1 MPHSSPVPFKKLTIS
16 RRLRFGLLNCFS
28 LRNKAI
34 DILELAVDEDLD
46 AFALTETWMKKDDG
60 ALCALFKEA
69 GFNIVSHPRVGRGGG
84 VALVT
89 RRRTKTSKYAHK
101 FKQFECLEVLLKEP
115 TNTRIVVVYRPG
127 TSGRFAEFLDE
138 LEDLFLKL
146 AERKERCLIC
156 GDFNIH
162 VEDGLDPQARK
173 FNELLN
179 QFGWKNKVTG
189 PTHIKGGT
197 LDLIL
202 TQDRNIVPLS
212 DPIGAPFYSGKLDE
226 MNEEHIPNLFDG
238 LPDGIEVTEIESYP
252 VPPAPD
258 HYLVKCTAGI
268 PLKNKEDELMM
279 KCRNFKGVDPEN
291 LRELIR
297 NSKLTES
304 LPADQDECVRLY
316 STTLQSIT
324 DKVAPEE
331 EKRIKNPNQPQW
343 IRTPACQNARRIRRG
358 AERRWK
364 RARLKKTN
372 PKKLAPKYHCWKST
386 SKFASKVLGNA
397 KASFVSKKLD
407 QVKGDPKSTHRV
419 VNSLLGKEKT
429 PSTLPSK
436 QGAMPL
442 ATRFNEFFK
451 AKVTKIYSVIEAE
464 DIPTPKTQPA
474 PITCSSSFTKF
485 RPVTDEE
492 LARTIRD
499 MNKKHCSLDPMPSS
513 MVNEALPELIPVLS
527 RIVNDSLTK
536 GLFPTVFKE
545 AIIRPSFKGK
555 DLDSEELNSYRP
567 ISNLSFV
574 SKVVEKCAS
583 LQLIEYLEANKLLP
597 TKQSAYRKN
606 HSCETA
612 TLKIFNDI
620 LLLMDSKSK
629 VVLLLLDLSA
639 AFDTV
644 KHATLLDKLY
654 SHYGIKNTALAWFE
668 SYLNGRTSSV
678 CIGDEISP
686 SIEIDIGVPQGSI
699 LGPILFIMYTRE
711 IQDIAGIYGLHV
723 HMYADD
729 TQLYISF
736 DPANED
742 TIFEKIQECLQH
754 IKWWMKVNY
763 LKLNTGKTEVVMINN
778 KADKSPNPSTIFLQ
792 KSDNNPTEPS
802 TEARNLGV
810 WFDQTLSMSSHVS
823 RVIQSCWSQLANLW
837 RIRKGLSV
845 QLKTQLVHQLVH
857 SRLDFG
863 NGLLV
868 GLSKRDLQ
876 RLQKVQNSATR
887 FIYGSKGRRG
897 VTEMRKKLHFLPVEQ
912 RIEFKICLLVYKCL
926 HGLVPE
932 YLTDMIVR
940 RQPKTRKVR
949 LDEDLTLV
957 EKRHDTKYLTTQKAF
972 SVCGPKI
979 WNKLPK
985 NLREVSSLESFK
997 KELKTHLFTVAYPD
1011 GGTVSQPHRA
1021 KAKILNPSCP

>member
-1 MPHSSPVPFKKLTIS
+1 MPHPSPVPVKKLTVS
-16 RRLRFGLLNCFS
+16 RWLRFGLLNCFS

-46 AFALTETWMKKDDG
+46 VFALTETWMKKDDG

-89 RRRTKTSKYAHK
+89 KKSTKTSKYCHN

-127 TSGRFAEFLDE
+127 TSGKFTEFLDE

-146 AERKERCLIC
+146 AERKERCIVC

-162 VEDGLDPQARK
+162 VETNLDPQARK

-179 QFGWKNKVTG
+179 LFGWKNIVTG
-189 PTHIKGGT
+189 PTHVKGGT

-202 TQDRNIVPLS
+202 TQDKNIVPLS
-212 DPIGAPFYSGKLDE
+212 DPIGTPFCSSKLDE
-226 MNEEHIPNLFDG
+226 INEEYIPNLFDG
-238 LPDGIEVTEIESYP
+238 LPDGVEITEIESYP

-258 HYLVKCTAGI
+258 HYLVKCMAGI
-268 PLKNKEDELMM
+268 PLKRKEDEVMM
-279 KCRNFKGVDPEN
+279 KCRNFKVVEPED

-297 NSKLTES
+297 DSKLAET
-304 LPADQDECVRLY
+304 LPTDQEECVLLY
-316 STTLQSIT
+316 NTTLQSIT
-324 DKVAPEE
+324 DEIAPEE
-331 EKRIKNPNQPQW
+331 DKKIKNPDQPQW
-343 IRTPACQNARRIRRG
+343 IRTPACQNARRLRRG

-364 RARLKKTN
+364 RARLTKTN
-372 PKKLAPKYHCWKST
+372 PKKLVPKYHCWKST
-386 SKFASKVLGNA
+386 SKFASKVLKNA
-397 KASFVSKKLD
+397 RASFVSKKLER
-407 QVKGDPKSTHRV
+407 VKDDPKSTHRV
-419 VNSLLGKEKT
+419 VNSLLGKEKI

-436 QGAMPL
+436 KEATPL

-464 DIPTPKTQPA
+464 DVPTPTTLPA
-474 PITCSSSFTKF
+474 PITCTSSFTKF

-513 MVNEALPELIPVLS
+513 MINDALPELIPVLS

-536 GLFPTVFKE
+536 GLFPSVFKE

-597 TKQSAYRKN
+597 TKQSAYRKY

-620 LLLMDSKSK
+620 LLLIDNKSK
-629 VVLLLLDLSA
+629 VILLLLDLSA

-654 SHYGIKNTALAWFE
+654 THYGIKQTALEWFK
-668 SYLNGRTSSV
+668 SYLSGRTSSV
-678 CIGDEISP
+678 CIGDELSP
-686 SIEIDIGVPQGSI
+686 SIEIEIGVPQGSI
-699 LGPILFIMYTRE
+699 LGPILFVMYTRE
-711 IQDIAGIYGLHV
+711 IQDIAGIYGLQV

-736 DPANED
+736 DPANENI
-742 TIFEKIQECLQH
+742 IFEKVQDCLQH
-754 IKWWMKVNY
+754 IKWWMKANY
-763 LKLNTGKTEVVMINN
+763 LKLNADKTEVVIINN
-778 KADKSPNPSTIFLQ
+778 KKDKSPNPTSILLQ
-792 KSDNNPTEPS
+792 KSDTIPTEPS
-802 TEARNLGV
+802 SEARNLGV

-868 GLSKRDLQ
+868 GLSSRDLQ

-897 VTEMRKKLHFLPVEQ
+897 VTEMRRKLHFLPVEQ
-912 RIEFKICLLVYKCL
+912 RIDFKICLLVYKCI
-926 HGLVPE
+926 HGLAPE
-932 YLTDMIVR
+932 YLSDMITR
-940 RQPKTRKVR
+940 RQPKEKEVR
-949 LDEDLTLV
+949 LDDDLTYL
-957 EKRHDTKYLTTQKAF
+957 EKRHDITTQKAF
-972 SVCGPKI
+972 SVCGPKV

-985 NLREVSSLESFK
+985 SLREVPSLENFK
-997 KELKTHLFTVAYPD
+997 KMLKTHLFTIAYPD
-1011 GGTVSQPHRA
+1011 SDPVTKPRKT
-1021 KAKILNPSCP
+1021 KAKVLNPSCP